1 MAHDLLAS
9 VLDAHGGLDTWRG
22 FTRVEAT
29 IVSGGLMFEM
39 KGQPQDPTPRRMS
52 VALQRE
58 WGSVHP
64 FGGDDQRTDFT
75 PTRVAIEK
83 LDGAVVAE
91 LTNPETSFAGDDLDT
106 PWNPLQRAY
115 FNGYALWTYLT
126 SPFLLTLPGFAVRD
140 LDPIEDDGRTLTGL
154 QFTIPDGFVSH
165 STLQEFYFGP
175 DLLLARHDY
184 RVDIAG
190 SFSAIQYISDFVE
203 ADGIQM
209 PTTRRAYRCGA
220 DGRPMFDQ
228 LMVSIDLSDYR
239 FS

>member
-9 VLDAHGGLDTWRG
+9 VLDAHGGLDTWRR

-91 LTNPETSFAGDDLDT
+91 LTNPETSFAGDGLDT

-126 SPFLLTLPGFAVRD
+126 SPFLLTLPGFAARE
-140 LDPIEDDGRTLTGL
+140 LDPIDDNGRTLTGL

-190 SFSAIQYISDFVE
+190 SFSAIQYISDFLE

-209 PTTRRAYRCGA
+209 PTKRRAYRCGE
-220 DGRPMFDQ
+220 DGRPLFDQ